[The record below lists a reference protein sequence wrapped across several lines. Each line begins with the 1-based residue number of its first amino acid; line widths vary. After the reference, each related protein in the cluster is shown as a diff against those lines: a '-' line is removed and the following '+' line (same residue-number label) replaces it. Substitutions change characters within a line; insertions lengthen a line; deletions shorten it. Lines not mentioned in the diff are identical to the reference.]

1 MTVRVRA
8 IWRAYA
14 RARAQK
20 VVGANHPD
28 AHLFRGERD
37 RKLAAHGRACV
48 CCPACVRGRMRVVIH
63 CPPALM
69 GLLSVASAPHEAQ
82 APFLPRPASAQA
94 RPIPTCPPSK
104 WPNARPTPSLS
115 THGFR
120 RADTPTSTQAMP
132 QNRRTLPSPLPHA
145 ARRSRRSFVLHSRP
159 TVSTACNGATRP
171 WWQSQKGGTRT
182 MSKGPLPFL

>member
-1 MTVRVRA
+1 MTVRVCA
-8 IWRAYA
+8 IWRVYA

-28 AHLFRGERD
+28 AHLFRGERG
-37 RKLAAHGRACV
+37 RKIGCAWARVRVLS
-48 CCPACVRGRMRVVIH
+48 CVRGRMRVVIH
-63 CPPALM
+63 CPPAVM

-104 WPNARPTPSLS
+104 WPNARSTPSLS